1 MVKAY
6 LIGKGIDPSQVKT
19 VGHGAQ
25 KFLASNKTKEGR
37 RFNRR
42 VEIELNNP
50 TTR

>member
-1 MVKAY
+1 MVKSY
-6 LIGKGIDPSQVKT
+6 LIEKGVDPSKVKT
-19 VGHGAQ
+19 MGYGAQ

>member
-6 LIGKGIDPSQVKT
+6 LIGKGIDPSMIKT

-42 VEIELNNP
+42 VEIELSSP
-50 TTR
+50 ITK